1 MIGADKM
8 LETALTPDDFHCD
21 RKTTCCFTGHRKRS
35 LPDSGDAFA
44 VKIKALKSHIGFL
57 IKEAY
62 DEGYH
67 TFITGMADGVDLF
80 AAAEVISLSKEKSY
94 ENIRLV
100 CAVPYPG
107 QFNEMKTPAD
117 RYIYELLLREAYQ
130 IVLVSDA
137 YHEGC
142 YRQRNQFMIDH
153 SSLLIAAANRNS
165 KSGSAQTI
173 NMAKRQAVPVRL
185 IDTTG
190 EPYSL

>member
-1 MIGADKM
+1 MEIEKKYLVKELPEDLSSFPSRK
-8 LETALTPDDFHCD
+8 LTQSYIS
-21 RKTTCCFTGHRKRS
+21 RS
-35 LPDSGDAFA
+35 P
-44 VKIKALKSHIGFL
+44 V
-57 IKEAY
+57 
-62 DEGYH
+62 
-67 TFITGMADGVDLF
+67 
-80 AAAEVISLSKEKSY
+80 
-94 ENIRLV
+94 IRLRKIEEETSE
-100 CAVPYPG
+100 G
-107 QFNEMKTPAD
+107 KTESYVLTVKGD
-117 RYIYELLLREAYQ
+117 GLSVREEFELLLREAYQ